1 MKNQQWNESSIR
13 SEAKKYTL
21 RKEFKTGAPG
31 AYRAANRLGILD
43 SACEH
48 MPTPRKLTKE
58 IVYHT
63 ALKYATR
70 TAFAEGADSEYRS
83 ALRKGY
89 LDEVCGHME
98 RDVKWTRDK
107 VLAESLKFSLR
118 YDFEKN
124 SSAAYQAA
132 KRLGIYEMA
141 CAHMKP
147 KKRILD
153 KATVAEIA
161 KKYSTRKEF
170 QRGDKGAYN
179 AGFKKDWL
187 DDVCAHMRSATCG
200 FNNGLPGK
208 LYQIKFTLPNGD
220 NLWKIGIT
228 NGELS
233 IRLRSIGIPD
243 YIHSEIVCVAS
254 FDDGKEARKAERYFI
269 RKGRRMGLQYDG
281 DPFLRNGNT
290 EVFYEPLA

>member
-1 MKNQQWNESSIR
+1 
-13 SEAKKYTL
+13 
-21 RKEFKTGAPG
+21 
-31 AYRAANRLGILD
+31 
-43 SACEH
+43 
-48 MPTPRKLTKE
+48 
-58 IVYHT
+58 
-63 ALKYATR
+63 
-70 TAFAEGADSEYRS
+70 
-83 ALRKGY
+83 
-89 LDEVCGHME
+89 
-98 RDVKWTRDK
+98 
-107 VLAESLKFSLR
+107 
-118 YDFEKN
+118 
-124 SSAAYQAA
+124 
-132 KRLGIYEMA
+132 
-141 CAHMKP
+141 MKP

-254 FDDGKEARKAERYFI
+254 FDDGPPVRRRPIPKKRKHRGVLRTLGVVYTSLWWSWLALCPTNRITSSTENGVYSPRRLIELSHPISRIFLLACAE
-269 RKGRRMGLQYDG
+269 MDA
-281 DPFLRNGNT
+281 P
-290 EVFYEPLA
+290 